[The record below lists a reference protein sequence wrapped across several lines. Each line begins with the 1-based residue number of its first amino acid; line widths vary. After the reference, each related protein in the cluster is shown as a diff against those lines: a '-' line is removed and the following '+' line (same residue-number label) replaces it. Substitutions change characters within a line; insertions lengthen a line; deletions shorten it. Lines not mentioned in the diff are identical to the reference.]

1 MNVLE
6 LLTFLWQIHIF
17 SMASSGRLLPHVAFI
32 LDGPLSVFGR
42 PAGLKRHALR
52 FLQDLHTSELRAG
65 RVGLPVII
73 GLEKS
78 GTIAEHA
85 GHIRKYIPPG
95 TLMCLPDWYIRDHI
109 QHRTGIRSYGYDTD
123 YGRRFIYR
131 AVDGRVLVFSTPPLP
146 EGEPTDDADSV
157 NPNRYPTLSASIKLL
172 DKIGTLL
179 YQDAVIPVALAH
191 NFAALPLGTGSQVL
205 TNLTQDVLGL
215 RRTKAQT
222 TEF

>member
-6 LLTFLWQIHIF
+6 LLTFLWQIRIF
-17 SMASSGRLLPHVAFI
+17 SVANDGRLLPHVAFI
-32 LDGPLSVFGR
+32 LDGPLSMFGR
-42 PAGLKRHALR
+42 PAGLKRYALR
-52 FLQDLHTSELRAG
+52 FLQDMHASELRAG

-73 GLEKS
+73 GLEKG

-85 GHIRKYIPPG
+85 GHIRKHIPPG

-109 QHRTGIRSYGYDTD
+109 QHRAGNRSYGYDTD

-131 AVDGRVLVFSTPPLP
+131 ATDGRVLVFSIPPLP
-146 EGEPTDDADSV
+146 VGEPIDDADGVELS
-157 NPNRYPTLSASIKLL
+157 RYPTLSSSAKLL

-205 TNLTQDVLGL
+205 TNLAQDVLGT

-222 TEF
+222 TPF